1 MKTVFSTDVAYALLR
16 AVSRLVST
24 LRFRAGVE
32 QAFSRPCPHSCGHSW
47 GAEPYASNP
56 VLSTSRLLI
65 VACCFL
71 LVASAADTS
80 AERGKHTID
89 QAVAALGGDRFL
101 NMQDRVE
108 SGRAYSFYRDRL
120 SGLSFAKIYTRY
132 LIRPEPPVNAFLG
145 IREREAFGKK
155 EDSAV
160 LLTETEGYNVTY
172 RGAYPLSQDEYE
184 RFRESTLRNVFYILR
199 QRLGEPGLTFEAR
212 NADVIDN
219 QPVEI
224 VDITDNDNR
233 VVTVY
238 FHFSTKLPVRQVT
251 VRRDPHTN
259 QPIEEVTRFNKYRG
273 VAGGIM
279 WPYEIE
285 RERNGEK
292 IFEIF
297 SDSVAIDKGLTDNL
311 FTLPADKKI
320 LGPKTSGAKK

>member
-1 MKTVFSTDVAYALLR
+1 MLDV
-16 AVSRLVST
+16 
-24 LRFRAGVE
+24 G
-32 QAFSRPCPHSCGHSW
+32 CW
-47 GAEPYASNP
+47 
-56 VLSTSRLLI
+56 
-65 VACCFL
+65 FL
-71 LVASAADTS
+71 LAALASGADTS

-89 QAVAALGGDRFL
+89 QAIAALGGDHFL
-101 NMQDRVE
+101 NMPDRVE
-108 SGRAYSFYRDRL
+108 SGRVYSFYREKL

-132 LIRPEPPVNAFLG
+132 LIRPEPPVAGFFG
-145 IREREAFGKK
+145 VREREAFGRK

-184 RFRESTLRNVFYILR
+184 RFRESTLRNIFYILR
-199 QRLGEPGLTFEAR
+199 QRLGEPGLTFESR
-212 NADVIDN
+212 HSDVIDN
-219 QPVEI
+219 QPVEV

-238 FHFSTKLPVRQVT
+238 FHLSTKLPVRQVT

-259 QPIEEVTRFNKYRG
+259 QPIEEITVYNKYREVSG
-273 VAGGIM
+273 VM

-297 SDSVAIDKGLTDNL
+297 SDSVTINKGLTDNL

-320 LGPKTSGAKK
+320 LGPKGAKK

>member
-1 MKTVFSTDVAYALLR
+1 MRNRTLYVLLL
-16 AVSRLVST
+16 AAAAIS
-24 LRFRAGVE
+24 
-32 QAFSRPCPHSCGHSW
+32 
-47 GAEPYASNP
+47 GADS
-56 VLSTSRLLI
+56 
-65 VACCFL
+65 
-71 LVASAADTS
+71 S
-80 AERGKHTID
+80 AERGKRTID
-89 QAVAALGGDRFL
+89 QALAALGGDHFL

-108 SGRAYSFYRDRL
+108 SGRAYSFYREQL

-132 LIRPEPPVNAFLG
+132 LVRPEPPTPGFLG

-160 LLTETEGYNVTY
+160 LLTETEGFNVTF
-172 RGAYPLSQDEYE
+172 RGAYPLSQDEYD

-199 QRLGEPGLTFEAR
+199 QRLGEPGLTVEWR
-212 NADVIDN
+212 RTDVIDN
-219 QPVEI
+219 RPVEV

-238 FHFSTKLPVRQVT
+238 FHLSTKLPARQVT

-259 QPIEEVTRFNKYRG
+259 QPIEEITLFNKYREVGG
-273 VAGGIM
+273 VM

-297 SDSVAIDKGLTDNL
+297 SDNVTINKGLTDNL

-320 LGPKTSGAKK
+320 LGPKTSNAKK

>member
-1 MKTVFSTDVAYALLR
+1 MKVPATVAHALLR
-16 AVSRLVST
+16 AVSRLIST
-24 LRFRAGVE
+24 
-32 QAFSRPCPHSCGHSW
+32 
-47 GAEPYASNP
+47 P
-56 VLSTSRLLI
+56 VNVKETERLFPL
-65 VACCFL
+65 ACCFL
-71 LVASAADTS
+71 LAALTSAADTT
-80 AERGKHTID
+80 AERGKHIID
-89 QAVAALGGDRFL
+89 QAVAALGGDHFL
-101 NMQDRVE
+101 HMQDRVE
-108 SGRAYSFYRDRL
+108 SGRAYSFYRDQL

-132 LIRPEPPVNAFLG
+132 LTRPEPPVPGFLG

-172 RGAYPLSQDEYE
+172 RGAYPLAQDEYD
-184 RFRESTLRNVFYILR
+184 RFRESTLRNIFYILR
-199 QRLGEPGLTFEAR
+199 QRLGEPGLSFDAR
-212 NADVIDN
+212 SAGVIDN
-219 QPVEI
+219 KPVEV

-238 FHFSTKLPVRQVT
+238 FHLSNKLPVRQVT

-259 QPIEEVTRFNKYRG
+259 QPIEEITLYNKYRDVGG
-273 VAGGIM
+273 VM

-297 SDSVAIDKGLTDNL
+297 SDSVTINKGLTDNL

-320 LGPKTSGAKK
+320 LGPKGAKK

>member
-1 MKTVFSTDVAYALLR
+1 MKKPVRNRPEGCNPAP
-16 AVSRLVST
+16 LV
-24 LRFRAGVE
+24 
-32 QAFSRPCPHSCGHSW
+32 
-47 GAEPYASNP
+47 
-56 VLSTSRLLI
+56 
-65 VACCFL
+65 VACVCL
-71 LVASAADTS
+71 LASLASAADTS
-80 AERGKHTID
+80 SERGKHIID
-89 QAVAALGGDRFL
+89 QAIAALGGDHFL
-101 NMQDRVE
+101 HMQDRVE

-120 SGLSFAKIYTRY
+120 SGLSLAKIYTRY
-132 LIRPEPPVNAFLG
+132 LTRPEPPVPAFLG

-172 RGAYPLSQDEYE
+172 RGAYPLAQDEYD
-184 RFRESTLRNVFYILR
+184 RFRESTLRNIFYILR
-199 QRLGEPGLTFEAR
+199 QRLGEPGLSFDAR
-212 NADVIDN
+212 AADVIDN
-219 QPVEI
+219 KPVEV

-238 FHFSTKLPVRQVT
+238 FHLSNKLPVRQVT

-259 QPIEEVTRFNKYRG
+259 QPIEEITLYNKYRDVGG
-273 VAGGIM
+273 VM

-297 SDSVAIDKGLTDNL
+297 SDSVTINKGLTDNL

-320 LGPKTSGAKK
+320 LGPKGAKK

>member
-1 MKTVFSTDVAYALLR
+1 MKTVFPKLR
-16 AVSRLVST
+16 KP
-24 LRFRAGVE
+24 
-32 QAFSRPCPHSCGHSW
+32 Q
-47 GAEPYASNP
+47 AEPRPSGSVCRSARKHKPGVIHLGGCLLLTLLTASG
-56 VLSTSRLLI
+56 
-65 VACCFL
+65 
-71 LVASAADTS
+71 ADTS
-80 AERGKHTID
+80 AARGKQIID
-89 QAVAALGGDRFL
+89 QAIAALGGDRFL
-101 NMQDRVE
+101 HMQDRVE
-108 SGRAYSFYRDRL
+108 TGRVYSFYRDQL
-120 SGLSFAKIYTRY
+120 SGLSYAKIYTRY
-132 LIRPEPPVNAFLG
+132 LIRPAPPVNAFLG
-145 IREREAFGKK
+145 IREREAFGRK

-172 RGAYPLSQDEYE
+172 RGAYPLAPVDYE

-212 NADVIDN
+212 HADVIDN
-219 QPVEI
+219 QPVEV

-238 FHFSTKLPVRQVT
+238 FHLSTKLPVRQVT
-251 VRRDPHTN
+251 VRRDPQTN
-259 QPIEEVTRFNKYRG
+259 QPIEEVTVYNKYRD
-273 VAGGIM
+273 VGGIM

-297 SDSVAIDKGLTDNL
+297 SDSVTFNKGLTDNL